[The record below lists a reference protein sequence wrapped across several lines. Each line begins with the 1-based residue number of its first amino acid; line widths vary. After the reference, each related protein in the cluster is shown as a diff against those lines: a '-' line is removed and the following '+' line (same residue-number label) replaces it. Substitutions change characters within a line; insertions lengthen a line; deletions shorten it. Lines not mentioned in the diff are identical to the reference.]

1 VSSESVSSGA
11 STSRKPLVL
20 ILAVVGIVLVIVGI
34 LYLVGGSAVP
44 HFLVAGSH
52 VKGKGHHLARGGVA
66 LIVGIAALI
75 GAWFATKS
83 KSS

>member
-1 VSSESVSSGA
+1 VARDAAAFLGGNSEFCKRVQRRVDQQEAAGHH
-11 STSRKPLVL
+11 P
-20 ILAVVGIVLVIVGI
+20 
-34 LYLVGGSAVP
+34 GGSAVP